1 LALVP
6 FPGSSGGAAVRVL
19 PEEDDEAPGG
29 QMSFLEHLDELR
41 KRIVHSLLA
50 VAVGVVIGFAF
61 INRIS
66 DFLLGPTR
74 RLLPPG
80 SKMIYTQPGEAF
92 GFNIQIAL
100 IAGVILAAP
109 VIMYQVWLFI
119 APGLYSNEKKLA
131 VPFVLLSTIGFL
143 AGALF
148 NHYVV
153 FVWMMKFFA
162 SFNTPDLVFLPK
174 LDDVFDLYTK
184 MLLGMGLVF
193 QMPTVI
199 FFLAKMKVVTW
210 RFLARNFKYALLIIF
225 VAAAVITPSG
235 DMITQTIFAAPMI
248 GLYLVGIVIA
258 WLVAP
263 RS

>member
-1 LALVP
+1 
-6 FPGSSGGAAVRVL
+6 VL

-50 VAVGVVIGFAF
+50 VAVGVIIGCAF

-100 IAGVILAAP
+100 IAGVVFAAP

-131 VPFVLLSTIGFL
+131 VPFVLMSTIGFVG
-143 AGALF
+143 GALF

-162 SFNTPDLVFLPK
+162 SFNNPDLVFLPR
-174 LDDVFDLYTK
+174 LNDVFGLYTK
-184 MLLGMGLVF
+184 MLLGMGVVF
-193 QMPTVI
+193 QMPTII
-199 FFLAKMKVVTW
+199 FFLAKMKMVTW

-235 DMITQTIFAAPMI
+235 DMITQTIFAAPMVT
-248 GLYLVGIVIA
+248 LYLVGIGIA
-258 WLVAP
+258 WIVGP
-263 RS
+263 KR

>member
-1 LALVP
+1 
-6 FPGSSGGAAVRVL
+6 
-19 PEEDDEAPGG
+19 
-29 QMSFLEHLDELR
+29 MSFLEHLDELR

-50 VAVGVVIGFAF
+50 VAVGVLIGFAF
-61 INRIS
+61 IGRIS

-74 RLLPPG
+74 RLLPAG

-100 IAGVILAAP
+100 IAGVVLAAP

-131 VPFVLLSTIGFL
+131 IPFVLMSTIGFVG
-143 AGALF
+143 GALF

-162 SFNTPDLVFLPK
+162 SFNTPDLVFLPR

-193 QMPTVI
+193 QMPTII
-199 FFLAKMKVVTW
+199 FFLAKMKLVTW
-210 RFLARNFKYALLIIF
+210 KFLARNFKYALLIIF

-248 GLYLVGIVIA
+248 GLYLLGIVIA
-258 WLVAP
+258 WFVAP

>member
-1 LALVP
+1 
-6 FPGSSGGAAVRVL
+6 
-19 PEEDDEAPGG
+19 
-29 QMSFLEHLDELR
+29 MSFLEHLDELR

-50 VAVGVVIGFAF
+50 VAVGVLIGFAF
-61 INRIS
+61 ISRIS

-100 IAGVILAAP
+100 IAGIVLAAP

-131 VPFVLLSTIGFL
+131 IPFVLMSTIGFIG
-143 AGALF
+143 GALF

-162 SFNTPDLVFLPK
+162 SFNTPDLVFLPR

-193 QMPTVI
+193 QMPTII
-199 FFLAKMKVVTW
+199 FFLAKMKMVTW
-210 RFLARNFKYALLIIF
+210 KFLARNFKYALLIIF

-235 DMITQTIFAAPMI
+235 DMVTQTIFAAPMI
-248 GLYLVGIVIA
+248 GLYLLGIVIA
-258 WLVAP
+258 WFVAP

>member
-1 LALVP
+1 
-6 FPGSSGGAAVRVL
+6 
-19 PEEDDEAPGG
+19 
-29 QMSFLEHLDELR
+29 MSFLEHLDELR

-50 VAVGVVIGFAF
+50 VAVGVLVSFAF

-100 IAGVILAAP
+100 IAGVVLAAP

-131 VPFVLLSTIGFL
+131 VPFVLMSTLGFVG
-143 AGALF
+143 GALF
-148 NHYVV
+148 NHYIV

-162 SFNTPDLVFLPK
+162 SFNTPDLVFLPR

-193 QMPTVI
+193 QMPTII
-199 FFLAKMKVVTW
+199 FFLAKMNLVTW
-210 RFLARNFKYALLIIF
+210 RFLARNFKYALLFIF

-235 DMITQTIFAAPMI
+235 DMVTQTIFAAPMI
-248 GLYLVGIVIA
+248 GLYLIGIVIA
-258 WLVAP
+258 WVVRP
-263 RS
+263 KS